1 MLMCHPKISATNA
14 TLADIEAVLGE
25 FGEGYMYARCTFVD
39 YFRWFK
45 TNKRNWRG
53 GFIWAIKKGHEFN
66 KHRVNAYLD
75 SHPEIS
81 KWDFMRLL
89 DEEADLV
96 DDYWESG
103 RFEKWGGWGT

>member
-1 MLMCHPKISATNA
+1 
-14 TLADIEAVLGE
+14 
-25 FGEGYMYARCTFVD
+25 
-39 YFRWFK
+39 
-45 TNKRNWRG
+45 
-53 GFIWAIKKGHEFN
+53 
-66 KHRVNAYLD
+66 VNAYLD